1 MPDLYFLIR
10 WLSKAIVSSLFGDV
24 NVINPENVPLYG
36 SVIFVGNHNNQFIDA
51 CVLVANIPRQV
62 KFIVAE
68 KSMRRAVIGKLA
80 SLTGCISVKRPED
93 LKFTGIGHIC
103 WVKGGKKIKGINTRF
118 KLDVQIGDK
127 LLTQNKIFPVTK
139 IESETELTIQ
149 DSINIECEDKKNG
162 VPFKII
168 PKINQTEVYNLV
180 TSSLKNGDTI
190 GIFPE
195 GGSHDRTNLLP
206 LKPGVAI
213 MTLCALA
220 DGVEDVSIIPVGL
233 SYSKLYQLQ
242 GCVTLFYGNAII
254 ISQDL
259 CKDYNNNHRETISK
273 VLAKIEEGMRS
284 CMLTSKDHET
294 SRCIELCVS
303 LYTPERMTI
312 SKNKIYNNLQL
323 FCKMF
328 WKFGNSKEI
337 EQLSYELKCYEK
349 LLKANKIKDDEVW
362 ILKQSTSAATLK
374 FIEHICSLIFCVIFG
389 MTFSLLWL
397 PLVAISIYLAEKH
410 RESAL
415 KNSTVKIQGCD
426 VVASY
431 KVLVLLVLLPT
442 FNIMYGLIF
451 SLYLYQSWLKR
462 IVFVIIS
469 MCILP
474 ICYYINLNYAAQI
487 PTLLRQMKIHLKV
500 ICGKINIWRDNERE
514 LISTRHE
521 LQLKV
526 RDLVSNLGPDVSDDF
541 LEQLYRNIPKFVVDA
556 DTKRLIR
563 GKDEWVPILQRSQL
577 EYKEEIL

>member
-1 MPDLYFLIR
+1 MPNLYFLIR
-10 WLSKAIVSSLFGDV
+10 WLCKAIVSSLFGDV
-24 NVINPENVPLYG
+24 NIINPENVPLYG

-51 CVLVANIPRQV
+51 CVLVANIPRQL
-62 KFIVAE
+62 KFIIAE

-80 SLTGCISVKRPED
+80 SVIGCISVKRPED
-93 LKFTGIGHIC
+93 LKFKGIGHIY
-103 WVKGGKKIKGINTRF
+103 WNKGDTKIKGIKTRF
-118 KLDVQIGDK
+118 KLDAQIGDK
-127 LLTQNKIFPVTK
+127 LMTQNKIFSVTK
-139 IESETELTIQ
+139 IESETELQIQ
-149 DSINIECEDKKNG
+149 DCINIECDDKKNG
-162 VPFKII
+162 VAFRII
-168 PKINQTEVYNLV
+168 PKINQSEVYNLV
-180 TSSLKNGDTI
+180 TNSLKNGDTI

-220 DGVEDVSIIPVGL
+220 DGIEDVSIIPVGL

-254 ISQDL
+254 VSQDL
-259 CKDYNNNHRETISK
+259 CKDYNNNNRETISK
-273 VLAKIEEGMRS
+273 LLSKIEEGMRS
-284 CMLTSKDHET
+284 CMLTSKDHQT

-337 EQLSYELKCYEK
+337 ENLSYQLQCYEK
-349 LLKANKIKDDEVW
+349 LLEANKIKDDEVW
-362 ILKQSTSAATLK
+362 MLKQSTSAATLK

-410 RESAL
+410 RETSL

-451 SLYLYQSWLKR
+451 SLYLYESWLKR
-462 IVFVIIS
+462 IAFIILS
-469 MCILP
+469 MCVLP

-500 ICGKINIWRDNERE
+500 ICGKINVWRDNERE

-526 RDLVSNLGPDVSDDF
+526 RDVVSNLGHHVSDNF

>member
-1 MPDLYFLIR
+1 MPDLYILIR
-10 WLSKAIVSSLFGDV
+10 WLCKAIVSSLFGDV
-24 NVINPENVPLYG
+24 NIINPENVPLYG

-51 CVLVANIPRQV
+51 CVLVASIPRQV

-68 KSMRRAVIGKLA
+68 KSMKRAVIGELA
-80 SLTGCISVKRPED
+80 RVAGCISVKRPED
-93 LKFTGIGHIC
+93 LKFKGIGRIY
-103 WVKGGKKIKGINTRF
+103 WNTGDTKIKGINTRF

-127 LLTQNKIFPVTK
+127 LMTQNKIFSVTK
-139 IESETELTIQ
+139 IESEIELILQ
-149 DSINIECEDKKNG
+149 DPININCEDKVNG
-162 VPFKII
+162 VPFKIV
-168 PKINQTEVYNLV
+168 PKINQSEVYNLV
-180 TSSLKNGDTI
+180 THSLKNGDTI

-220 DGVEDVSIIPVGL
+220 DGIEDVSIIPVGL

-242 GCVTLFYGNAII
+242 GCVTIFFGNAII
-254 ISQDL
+254 ASQDL
-259 CKDYNNNHRETISK
+259 CKDYNNNNRETISK
-273 VLAKIEEGMRS
+273 LLAKIEEGMRS
-284 CMLTSKDHET
+284 CMLTSKNHET

-323 FCKMF
+323 FSEMF

-337 EQLSYELKCYEK
+337 ENLCYELQCYEK
-349 LLKANKIKDDEVW
+349 LLEANKIKDDEVW
-362 ILKQSTSAATLK
+362 MLKQSTSAATLK
-374 FIEHICSLIFCVIFG
+374 FIEQICSLIFCTIFG

-397 PLVAISIYLAEKH
+397 PLVAISVYLAEKH
-410 RESAL
+410 RKTSL
-415 KNSTVKIQGCD
+415 KNSLVKIQGGD

-442 FNIMYGLIF
+442 FNIIYGLLF
-451 SLYLYQSWLKR
+451 SLYFYQSWLKR
-462 IVFVIIS
+462 IAFTICSI
-469 MCILP
+469 CILP
-474 ICYYINLNYAAQI
+474 ICYYININYSVQI

-500 ICGKINIWRDNERE
+500 ICGIINVWRDNERE
-514 LISTRHE
+514 LISMRHE

-526 RDLVSNLGPDVSDDF
+526 RNIVSKLGHKVSDSF
-541 LEQLYRNIPKFVVDA
+541 LDQLHRNIPKFVINA

-563 GKDEWVPILQRSQL
+563 GKDEWVPILKRSQL
-577 EYKEEIL
+577 EYREEIL

>member
-1 MPDLYFLIR
+1 MPQCQNIPIHPRLRMPNLYFLIR
-10 WLSKAIVSSLFGDV
+10 WLCKAIVSSLFGDV
-24 NVINPENVPLYG
+24 NIINPENVPLYG

-51 CVLVANIPRQV
+51 CVLVANIPRQL
-62 KFIVAE
+62 KFIIAE

-80 SLTGCISVKRPED
+80 SVIGCISVKRPED
-93 LKFTGIGHIC
+93 LKFKGIGHIY
-103 WVKGGKKIKGINTRF
+103 WNKGDTKIKGIKTRF
-118 KLDVQIGDK
+118 KLDAQIGDK
-127 LLTQNKIFPVTK
+127 LMTQNKIFSVTK
-139 IESETELTIQ
+139 IESETELQIQ
-149 DSINIECEDKKNG
+149 DCINIECDDKKNG
-162 VPFKII
+162 VAFRII
-168 PKINQTEVYNLV
+168 PKINQSEVYNLV
-180 TSSLKNGDTI
+180 TNSLKNGDTI

-220 DGVEDVSIIPVGL
+220 DGIEDVSIIPVGL

-254 ISQDL
+254 VSQDL
-259 CKDYNNNHRETISK
+259 CKDYNNNNRETISK
-273 VLAKIEEGMRS
+273 LLSKIEEGMRS
-284 CMLTSKDHET
+284 CMLTSKDHQT
-294 SRCIELCVS
+294 
-303 LYTPERMTI
+303 T
-312 SKNKIYNNLQL
+312 
-323 FCKMF
+323 
-328 WKFGNSKEI
+328 
-337 EQLSYELKCYEK
+337 
-349 LLKANKIKDDEVW
+349 
-362 ILKQSTSAATLK
+362 
-374 FIEHICSLIFCVIFG
+374 
-389 MTFSLLWL
+389 
-397 PLVAISIYLAEKH
+397 ISIYLAEKH
-410 RESAL
+410 RETSL

-451 SLYLYQSWLKR
+451 SLYLYESWLKR
-462 IVFVIIS
+462 IAFIILS
-469 MCILP
+469 MCVLP

-500 ICGKINIWRDNERE
+500 ICGKINVWRDNERE

-526 RDLVSNLGPDVSDDF
+526 RDVVSNLGHHVSDNF

>member
-1 MPDLYFLIR
+1 MQNLYVLIR
-10 WLSKAIVSSLFGDV
+10 WLSKAIISSLIGDV
-24 NVINPENVPLYG
+24 NIINPENVPLYG

-51 CVLVANIPRQV
+51 CMLVASIPRQV
-62 KFIVAE
+62 KFIIAE
-68 KSMRRAVIGKLA
+68 KSMRRAIIGKLA
-80 SLTGCISVKRPED
+80 KIIGCISVKRPED
-93 LKFTGIGHIC
+93 LKFKGIGHIY
-103 WVKGGKKIKGINTRF
+103 WSKGDTKIKGINTRF

-127 LLTQNKIFPVTK
+127 LMTQNRIFSVTK
-139 IESETELTIQ
+139 IESETDLVIQ
-149 DSINIECEDKKNG
+149 DAINIECEDKKNG
-162 VPFKII
+162 VTFKII
-168 PKINQTEVYNLV
+168 PKINQSEVYNLV
-180 TSSLKNGDTI
+180 TNSLKNGDTI

-220 DGVEDVSIIPVGL
+220 DGIEDVSIIPVGL

-254 ISQDL
+254 VSQDL
-259 CKDYNNNHRETISK
+259 CKDYNKHNREAISK
-273 VLAKIEEGMRS
+273 LLAKIEEGMRS
-284 CMLTSKDHET
+284 CILTSKDHQT

-312 SKNKIYNNLQL
+312 SKNKIFNNLQL

-337 EQLSYELKCYEK
+337 VQLSYELQCYEK
-349 LLKANKIKDDEVW
+349 LLESNKINDDEVW
-362 ILKQSTSAATLK
+362 MLKQSTSSATLK
-374 FIEHICSLIFCVIFG
+374 FIEQIGSLIFCVIFG

-397 PLVAISIYLAEKH
+397 PLVCISIYLAEKH
-410 RESAL
+410 REAAL
-415 KNSTVKIQGCD
+415 KNSTVKIQGGD

-451 SLYLYQSWLKR
+451 SFYLYHSWLKR
-462 IVFVIIS
+462 ILFIILS
-469 MCILP
+469 MCMLP

-487 PTLLRQMKIHLKV
+487 PVLLRQMKILLKV
-500 ICGKINIWRDNERE
+500 ICGKINVWRDNERE

-526 RDLVSNLGPDVSDDF
+526 RNVVSKLGPNVSDDF

-563 GKDEWVPILQRSQL
+563 GKDEWVPILQCSQL

>member
-10 WLSKAIVSSLFGDV
+10 WLCKAIVSSLFGDV

-80 SLTGCISVKRPED
+80 SIIGCISVKRPED
-93 LKFTGIGHIC
+93 LKFKGIGHVC
-103 WVKGGKKIKGINTRF
+103 WVKGDKKIKGINTRF

-139 IESETELTIQ
+139 IESETELIIQ
-149 DSINIECEDKKNG
+149 DAIDIECEDKKNG

-273 VLAKIEEGMRS
+273 VLSKIEEGMRS

-294 SRCIELCVS
+294 CRCIELCVS

-337 EQLSYELKCYEK
+337 ENLSYELKCYEK
-349 LLKANKIKDDEVW
+349 LLEANKINDDEVW
-362 ILKQSTSAATLK
+362 MLKQSTSAATLT

-415 KNSTVKIQGCD
+415 KHSRVKIQGCD

-442 FNIMYGLIF
+442 FNIMYGLVF

-462 IVFVIIS
+462 IAFVILS

-474 ICYYINLNYAAQI
+474 ICYYINLNYSAQI
-487 PTLLRQMKIHLKV
+487 PSLLRQMKILLKV
-500 ICGKINIWRDNERE
+500 ICGKINVWRDNERE

-526 RDLVSNLGPDVSDDF
+526 RALVSNLGPKVSDDF

-563 GKDEWVPILQRSQL
+563 GKDEWVPILRRSQL

>member
-1 MPDLYFLIR
+1 MPDFYFLIR
-10 WLSKAIVSSLFGDV
+10 WLCKVIVKSVFRDV

-51 CVLVANIPRQV
+51 CVLIANIPRQV

-80 SLTGCISVKRPED
+80 SIIGCISVKRPQD
-93 LKFTGIGHIC
+93 LKFKGIGHIC
-103 WVKGGKKIKGINTRF
+103 WNEGDVKITGINTRF

-127 LLTQNKIFPVTK
+127 LLIQNKMFPVVK
-139 IESETELTIQ
+139 IESETELIIQ
-149 DSINIECEDKKNG
+149 EVINIECEDKING
-162 VPFKII
+162 VPFKIL

-180 TSSLKNGDTI
+180 TNSLKNGDTI

-220 DGVEDVSIIPVGL
+220 DGIEDVSIIPVGL

-242 GCVTLFYGNAII
+242 GCATLFYGNAII

-259 CKDYNNNHRETISK
+259 CKEYNNNNREAISK
-273 VLAKIEEGMRS
+273 LLSKIEEGMRS

-328 WKFGNSKEI
+328 WKFGNSKVI
-337 EQLSYELKCYEK
+337 ENLSYELKCYEK
-349 LLKANKIKDDEVW
+349 LLQANKIKDDEVW
-362 ILKQSTSAATLK
+362 MLKQSTSAATLK
-374 FIEHICSLIFCVIFG
+374 FIEHICTFIFCVIFG

-397 PLVAISIYLAEKH
+397 PLVLISIYLAERH
-410 RESAL
+410 RKAAL
-415 KNSTVKIQGCD
+415 RNSTIKIQGGD
-426 VVASY
+426 VVSSY
-431 KVLVLLVLLPT
+431 KVLVLIVLLPT
-442 FNIMYGLIF
+442 FNIVYGLLF
-451 SLYLYQSWLKR
+451 SIYLYHSWLKR
-462 IVFVIIS
+462 ILFVFLS

-474 ICYYINLNYAAQI
+474 ICYYINLNYAVQI
-487 PTLLRQMKIHLKV
+487 PSLLRQMKILLKV
-500 ICGKINIWRDNERE
+500 ICGKINVWRDNERE

-521 LQLKV
+521 LQLRV
-526 RDLVSNLGPDVSDDF
+526 RDLVSTLGSDVSDDF

-563 GKDEWVPILQRSQL
+563 GKDEFLPILQRSQL

>member
-10 WLSKAIVSSLFGDV
+10 WLCKAIVSSLFGDV

-51 CVLVANIPRQV
+51 CVLVASIPRQV

-80 SLTGCISVKRPED
+80 SIIGCISVKRPED
-93 LKFTGIGHIC
+93 LKFKGIGHIC
-103 WVKGGKKIKGINTRF
+103 WVKGEKKIKGINTRF
-118 KLDVQIGDK
+118 KLDVQMGDK

-139 IESETELTIQ
+139 IESETDLIIQ
-149 DSINIECEDKKNG
+149 DAINIECEDKKNG

-180 TSSLKNGDTI
+180 TNSLKNGDTI

-273 VLAKIEEGMRS
+273 VLSKIEEGMRS

-337 EQLSYELKCYEK
+337 QNLSYELKCYEK

-362 ILKQSTSAATLK
+362 MLKQSTSAATLK

-442 FNIMYGLIF
+442 FNIMYGLVF
-451 SLYLYQSWLKR
+451 SLYLYESWLKR
-462 IVFVIIS
+462 IAFVILS

-474 ICYYINLNYAAQI
+474 ICYYINLNYSAQI
-487 PTLLRQMKIHLKV
+487 PSLLRQMKILLKV
-500 ICGKINIWRDNERE
+500 ICGKINVWRDNERE

-526 RDLVSNLGPDVSDDF
+526 RGLVSNLGPKVSDDF